1 MAESKKNVRGR
12 MKDREPNPVDVYAG
26 QRMRLRRVMLKM
38 SQQALAWKLGLTF
51 QQVQK
56 YEKGEN
62 RIGFSR
68 ICDIADVL
76 GTTLDYFRDGMGKK
90 TAENSPMRLVNPPE
104 VEAEEIAEIRE
115 EDPLKKT
122 ETLELIKNYYKINN
136 RRLSRHIF
144 ILYGI
149 WEKAIRLWQK
159 NKNNTDCL
167 KDIFKFKKSLF
178 AKRLF

>member
-1 MAESKKNVRGR
+1 MENKKQNVPSVTAGKGKNVRGR
-12 MKDREPNPVDVYAG
+12 MKDSEPNPVDVYAG

-38 SQQALAWKLGLTF
+38 SQQALARKLGLTF

-56 YEKGEN
+56 YEKGQN

-76 GTTLDYFRDGMGKK
+76 GTTLDYFRDGMDKK

-104 VEAEEIAEIRE
+104 CETEEMSAD
-115 EDPLKKT
+115 DPLKKT

-144 ILYGI
+144 NLVRDMG
-149 WEKAIRLWQK
+149 KSTSVMA
-159 NKNNTDCL
+159 
-167 KDIFKFKKSLF
+167 KK
-178 AKRLF
+178 